1 MSIGFR
7 ADRSAV
13 ARGGS
18 LGLTAVARNDSSS
31 SVKAMHVE
39 LVQVS
44 TWFAYGCKES
54 KTRTIASVV
63 VTGAELGSALAAAKK
78 GNQRGRGPV
87 AVADAARRDLQ
98 EVLDA
103 GAGTRYE
110 LAVPDKCLDT
120 MKTTMIQ
127 VGHSLSVRLKTP
139 SCINSP
145 DVWMPLRVQ
154 PPLGA
159 GGGKPAMTAV
169 PYSTAM
175 EMKMDV
181 GGEAKPVSVPQSE
194 VKLEYRSSEMPQP
207 SAPTKYRV

>member
-1 MSIGFR
+1 MSIGFHTG
-7 ADRSAV
+7 RSVV
-13 ARGGS
+13 ARGES

-44 TWFAYGCKES
+44 TWFASGYKES

-63 VTGAELGSALAAAKK
+63 VTGAELGSALAAAEK
-78 GNQRGRGPV
+78 GNQRGRSPV

-98 EVLDA
+98 ELLDA

-120 MKTTMIQ
+120 MQTAMIQ
-127 VGHSLSVRLKTP
+127 VGHSLSVRLNTP

-145 DVWMPLRVQ
+145 DVWTPLRVLS
-154 PPLGA
+154 PLGV
-159 GGGKPAMTAV
+159 GGKPAMGT
-169 PYSTAM
+169 
-175 EMKMDV
+175 DV
-181 GGEAKPVSVPQSE
+181 GENVRTVSVPQSE
-194 VKLEYRSSEMPQP
+194 VKLVYSSEMPQP
-207 SAPTKYRV
+207 SAPTKYRI